1 MCIRDRTYY
10 IGSAAEEAAE
20 VVEDA
25 QSVDDIADTS
35 AHAEGMGDLAQVLE
49 DAGVDPAD
57 VGIDEEDMQGAGS
70 SDEEPPATAEELIE
84 DGGFGLPSVSGLATV
99 AVLALAG
106 IVAAQRNRD
115 EE

>member
-1 MCIRDRTYY
+1 M
-10 IGSAAEEAAE
+10 
-20 VVEDA
+20 
-25 QSVDDIADTS
+25 
-35 AHAEGMGDLAQVLE
+35 LE

-57 VGIDEEDMQGAGS
+57 VGIDEEDTQTDGSADDGS

-84 DGGFGLPSVSGLATV
+84 EGGFGLPSVSGLATV